1 MCKRLCGN
9 RAGTR
14 RDRERGV
21 NSSFEGR
28 KRRREKGKRG
38 RIGWG
43 IITMTLVIGKTSPSL
58 WERCI
63 GREEGLVSR
72 VKRRKKSKASSSG
85 EGAIFS
91 GSTENGTPQTCCRGC
106 NEISV
111 NRLDSAKIST
121 SWNLAHGDGKS
132 SHGTFRAAFG
142 CHSGL
147 SPPTLPIGLV

>member
-72 VKRRKKSKASSSG
+72 VKRRKKSKASSSSG

-91 GSTENGTPQTCCRGC
+91 GKRHPAGLLSRGC